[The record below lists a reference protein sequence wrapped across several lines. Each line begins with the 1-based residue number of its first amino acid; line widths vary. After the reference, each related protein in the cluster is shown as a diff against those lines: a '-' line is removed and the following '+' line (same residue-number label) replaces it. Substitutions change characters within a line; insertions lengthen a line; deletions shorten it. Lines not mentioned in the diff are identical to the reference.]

1 MSSSPSPTPTP
12 STSTAFQLHYR
23 KHKYTPETI
32 EPALLYDI
40 QNYIPIY
47 SRFFD
52 ITETNYNGIQLNQK
66 YYLQNIISH
75 PSQIMESV
83 RDDRD
88 DRNDQDDRDTSRSL
102 NHLETII
109 ADDNGNTSNVPIF
122 VKYSPLLDPIRY
134 LSG

>member
-1 MSSSPSPTPTP
+1 MSSSPTSTPA
-12 STSTAFQLHYR
+12 STASTASTAFQLHYR
-23 KHKYTPETI
+23 KHKYTPEPI

-75 PSQIMESV
+75 PSQIM
-83 RDDRD
+83 
-88 DRNDQDDRDTSRSL
+88 
-102 NHLETII
+102 
-109 ADDNGNTSNVPIF
+109 
-122 VKYSPLLDPIRY
+122 
-134 LSG
+134 